1 MLIRPLP
8 SASAPALLFLFA
20 AISGCGGSSSAGGD
34 QGITEDQG
42 GLPDAGPPGERW
54 AHCPA
59 ASDFVGDPEWPMA
72 LTATEDS
79 IYCTRYNESRTL
91 QEELAAKVLLRI
103 VPGTYRLPAEGD
115 THAFRLP
122 LCVARAS
129 GPGPTTT
136 SAAGSV
142 THSSSVY
149 EGDTYH
155 QLHFEQALST
165 GSASGDF
172 NPTQRGQVFPEMTLD
187 GSPVAP
193 FGDTGFSFWFE
204 LCPTSDCSEG
214 GALHFDSCTHEDS
227 TLDQHHVTL
236 EDGAEVHF
244 ELRIG
249 QSPASTEPAA
259 FVRAHGEFE
268 GQAFDQRDFFK
279 LVYSPSHHHFERHFA
294 VLFDEPIDGVCGIEV
309 EGLEPWDDYQPDT
322 AHAVD
327 CALNRLRELDVV
339 THTWE
344 REGQ

>member
-20 AISGCGGSSSAGGD
+20 AVSGCGGSPSTRGD
-34 QGITEDQG
+34 QGPADQG
-42 GLPDAGPPGERW
+42 GLPDAGPPSERW
-54 AHCPA
+54 EHCPP
-59 ASDFVGDPEWPMA
+59 ASDYVGDSSWPMA
-72 LTATEDS
+72 VTATEGAV
-79 IYCTRYNESRTL
+79 YCTRYHEGRTL
-91 QEELAAKVLLRI
+91 QEELAAKRLLRV
-103 VPGTYRLPAEGD
+103 VPGTYPLPAEGG

-122 LCVARAS
+122 LCVALAT

-136 SAAGSV
+136 SAA
-142 THSSSVY
+142 TTIMHSSTVY

-155 QLHFEQALST
+155 QLQFQQPLTS
-165 GSASGDF
+165 GSASGF
-172 NPTQRGQVFPEMTLD
+172 FSPTQVGQVFPDMTLD

-193 FGDTGFSFWFE
+193 FGDTGFAFRFE

-214 GALHFDSCTHEDS
+214 GAIEFDSCTHADS
-227 TLDQHHVTL
+227 TLDEHHVTL

-279 LVYSPSHHHFERHFA
+279 LVYNPSHHHFERHFA
-294 VLFDEPIDGVCGIEV
+294 VLFDQPIDGVCGIEI

-322 AHAVD
+322 AHAVACD
-327 CALNRLRELDVV
+327 LGRLRELDVL